1 MTVRS
6 ANGAGRDGLFFA
18 VLVGSLLATGNCW
31 ADNSWGNS
39 RSAWASGRNAWGS
52 TPNAWGSNPNAWG
65 SVPNAWGTAPSPK
78 GTQRG
83 HYGGGRKGSDEGS
96 IGKQMPEAMVA
107 NRLMAPP
114 SLQYRDTGAI
124 PDALQI
130 AGTQKYRPRLLR
142 RVTAR
147 AHEK

>member
-1 MTVRS
+1 MTMRS
-6 ANGAGRDGLFFA
+6 ANGADRNALLFA
-18 VLVGSLLATGNCW
+18 VFVGSLLATGSCW
-31 ADNSWGNS
+31 ADNAWGNS
-39 RSAWASGRNAWGS
+39 RNAWASGRNAWGS
-52 TPNAWGSNPNAWG
+52 TSNAWGSTPNAWGSA
-65 SVPNAWGTAPSPK
+65 PNAWGTAPSPK
-78 GTQRG
+78 ATQRG
-83 HYGGGRKGSDEGS
+83 HYVGGRKGGDAAS
-96 IGKQMPEAMVA
+96 IGKPMPEAMVA

-130 AGTQKYRPRLLR
+130 AGAQKYRPRLR

>member
-1 MTVRS
+1 MTMRS
-6 ANGAGRDGLFFA
+6 AYGAGRDALRFA
-18 VLVGSLLATGNCW
+18 VLIGSLLAAGSCL

-39 RSAWASGRNAWGS
+39 RSAWASGRNAWGATSNAWGS
-52 TPNAWGSNPNAWG
+52 TPNAWGSA
-65 SVPNAWGTAPSPK
+65 PNAWGTGPSPK
-78 GTQRG
+78 AAQRG
-83 HYGGGRKGSDEGS
+83 HYVGARKGGDEGS
-96 IGKQMPEAMVA
+96 IGRPMPESMVA
-107 NRLMAPP
+107 NRLIAPP

-130 AGTQKYRPRLLR
+130 AGAQKYRPKLR